1 MGGFP
6 LSRNFT
12 CVYTHVIFNHVNK
25 VEARYERG
33 STFTLTCDLSF
44 IASFLFAN
52 VNCIYVRTQTL
63 RDSGNPPYGRPR
75 VNAVI

>member
-25 VEARYERG
+25 VEARYEA
-33 STFTLTCDLSF
+33 LSLKVKL
-44 IASFLFAN
+44 SEVQLYP
-52 VNCIYVRTQTL
+52 YVRPFINCL
-63 RDSGNPPYGRPR
+63 FF
-75 VNAVI
+75 IC

>member
-25 VEARYERG
+25 VEARYEAL
-33 STFTLTCDLSF
+33 SLKVKLSEVQLYPNTCDLSF

-52 VNCIYVRTQTL
+52 VNFMYVRT
-63 RDSGNPPYGRPR
+63 
-75 VNAVI
+75 

>member
-25 VEARYERG
+25 VVSSLCQNHKKILPGFAYV
-33 STFTLTCDLSF
+33 STFTNFS
-44 IASFLFAN
+44 IAPTR
-52 VNCIYVRTQTL
+52 VQCR
-63 RDSGNPPYGRPR
+63 GNGKTSC
-75 VNAVI
+75 